1 MALRDETAPEQ
12 FNLITKHTFN
22 SEEPVM
28 DEDPAQDNSSF
39 LQLE

>member
-1 MALRDETAPEQ
+1 MALRDETASDQ

-28 DEDPAQDNSSF
+28 VAKPAQSIPSF
-39 LQLE
+39 LKLE